1 MTDQTKSITVTNY
14 DKIKALAH
22 NQATIQRFTEMLGS
36 KPHAMSYISSAM
48 LAVANSNDLME
59 CTPSSV
65 FNSVMRAAAL
75 RLSCDPAM
83 KQAHIVPYYNKKQQ
97 RREAQFIPGYV
108 GLNQMAMRTGKYRVL
123 NCSYIREGQVIDIDE
138 LTGVPHIHGQRT
150 GDTILG
156 YFHYFELF
164 DGFKHILYMT
174 VDELRAHGEKYAA
187 SNPLWKNNFDAMARK
202 TVTRLHLLRNGILDP
217 YDRTILEAAAEDIPQ
232 DGQIIGDNNTVDG
245 AFTEV
250 DDETA
255 AAEAAARKIEEAN
268 KPKKTEAEL
277 LGEMGI
283 ETKSAAPKPWP
294 TTAKVSYET
303 ATTLAGSDKV
313 KYWDMPDEKLA
324 ERTKY
329 IGQSLAKPETT
340 EEHRADLEMRRDT
353 IAAILAYRAGQ
364 S

>member
-1 MTDQTKSITVTNY
+1 MTDQPKAITVTNY

-22 NQATIQRFTEMLGS
+22 NQATITRFSEMLGS
-36 KPHAMSYISSAM
+36 KPHAISYISSAM

-83 KQAHIVPYYNKKQQ
+83 KQAHIVPYYNKKLGK
-97 RREAQFIPGYV
+97 REAQFIPGYV

-123 NCSYIREGQVIDIDE
+123 NCSYIREGQIIDIDE

-150 GDTILG
+150 GDAILG

-174 VDELRAHGEKYAA
+174 VAELKAHGEKYAA
-187 SNPLWKNNFDAMARK
+187 SNPLWKTNFDAMARK

-232 DGQIIGDNNTVDG
+232 DGEIMQGNTVEG
-245 AFTEV
+245 SFSEV

-268 KPKKTEAEL
+268 APRKSEAEL
-277 LGEMGI
+277 LHDLTGEP
-283 ETKSAAPKPWP
+283 APKPP
-294 TTAKVSYET
+294 APAAPVVVEAPAQAVTQSKGGEDYAAMDIPDLARRHAHYSKVSRDT
-303 ATTLAGSDKV
+303 AISEEERAEAGATV
-313 KYWDMPDEKLA
+313 KYLD
-324 ERTKY
+324 
-329 IGQSLAKPETT
+329 SLIKAK
-340 EEHRADLEMRRDT
+340 R
-353 IAAILAYRAGQ
+353 Q
-364 S
+364 Q

>member
-1 MTDQTKSITVTNY
+1 
-14 DKIKALAH
+14 
-22 NQATIQRFTEMLGS
+22 
-36 KPHAMSYISSAM
+36 
-48 LAVANSNDLME
+48 
-59 CTPSSV
+59 
-65 FNSVMRAAAL
+65 
-75 RLSCDPAM
+75 M
-83 KQAHIVPYYNKKQQ
+83 KQAHIVPYYNKKLGK
-97 RREAQFIPGYV
+97 REAQFIPGYV

-232 DGQIIGDNNTVDG
+232 DGQIMSDNNTVDG

-255 AAEAAARKIEEAN
+255 AAEAAARKIEDAN

-283 ETKSAAPKPWP
+283 ESKPAPKPAAQDEP
-294 TTAKVSYET
+294 PAQVAPVMTLEEAMNVKTGEGELYGGIDT
-303 ATTLAGSDKV
+303 ATLSNMANSITKALKSGMVAGKPLAEAERAERE
-313 KYWDMPDEKLA
+313 YKLA
-324 ERTKY
+324 AIKV
-329 IGQSLAKPETT
+329 IQA
-340 EEHRADLEMRRDT
+340 HRA
-353 IAAILAYRAGQ
+353 Q
-364 S
+364 Q